1 MKRLTRLRPDWR
13 TNVSRNT
20 RSRAQRPAAPS
31 GGLARLGDAAAR
43 RAKAIL
49 VLAALFVVLS
59 IGVGHDVFSAL
70 KAPGFDDPES
80 PSQRAAA
87 TLQRAAGF
95 DVDPGFVV
103 LARSSASIR
112 SEPRARAEIRRLA
125 DRMARDPQVAR
136 VLTYRENPALLSRN
150 ARATLLVANLRSP
163 DRDAGAPA
171 VERLREA
178 LTSSSLALTFGGP
191 AVAFRDIQDGAE
203 SDLRTA
209 ELLAFPLLAILLI
222 VIFRGAVAALLS
234 LLVGAMTVVGTFF
247 LLRVLS
253 EAMDISVFAL
263 NLVTALGLGLAVDY
277 SLFLISRYRS
287 ELHAGRPSREALAIA
302 MSTSGKTVLFSA
314 LTVAG
319 ALAALCLFPQRFLSS
334 MGLGG
339 VLVSLMT
346 AVVALT
352 VVPAALTVLGPRID
366 ALPVG
371 RGEPGSGP
379 TWRRIS
385 GLVARRPIGVATL
398 TTGALLALTLPALGL
413 NFTGLDARILPSD
426 APARQVV
433 DALAREFTPNLDAP
447 VNVVAKAA
455 ATPAGERDVARIVD
469 RLGADRDVSAVLPPQ
484 RVGGDRVLIQ
494 ALPRPE
500 PQSQAAGAL
509 VERVRALPLPA
520 GTLVG
525 GGSAAIVD
533 FRDSV
538 ASHLPLALVLVAA
551 STFVLLFLMTGSVVL
566 PAVALVMNALALG
579 AAYGVSRLVFQDGA
593 LESLLGYSS
602 QAALDTASAMLLF
615 AMSFGLATDY
625 GVFLLSRAKEELD
638 RGRSPGDAVRAA
650 TNGVNGLVASA
661 ALLFCVAIGALATS
675 SILLLKQ
682 TGLGTAVAVAVY
694 ATLVSVAL
702 LPALMQLLGA
712 RAWWAPAPLRRLHD
726 RFGIREG
733 GARAPIAVPP
743 TRPRTRAESRDG
755 RWLRRPHA
763 GAYRRVLEG
772 RVRSGGAGGVPG
784 DARLVHR
791 QHRGS
796 GDPGCLSRQHRRRC
810 LLGAE
815 RLRDRVRG
823 VAGPGRQ
830 ARRRDR
836 PPQGVHARL
845 VRVWPWLGTVRGR
858 PLAGIPRR
866 RPSGSGCRRRRGDPD
881 LARAPAAVAAA
892 PAQGR
897 RDRRVGGDR
906 RRRRRVRATTWRLA
920 HHRAELALDLHRQRP
935 ARPHRAAR
943 LPQDPARDPRPR
955 QAATA

>member
-1 MKRLTRLRPDWR
+1 
-13 TNVSRNT
+13 
-20 RSRAQRPAAPS
+20 
-31 GGLARLGDAAAR
+31 
-43 RAKAIL
+43 
-49 VLAALFVVLS
+49 
-59 IGVGHDVFSAL
+59 
-70 KAPGFDDPES
+70 
-80 PSQRAAA
+80 
-87 TLQRAAGF
+87 
-95 DVDPGFVV
+95 
-103 LARSSASIR
+103 
-112 SEPRARAEIRRLA
+112 
-125 DRMARDPQVAR
+125 
-136 VLTYRENPALLSRN
+136 
-150 ARATLLVANLRSP
+150 
-163 DRDAGAPA
+163 
-171 VERLREA
+171 
-178 LTSSSLALTFGGP
+178 
-191 AVAFRDIQDGAE
+191 
-203 SDLRTA
+203 
-209 ELLAFPLLAILLI
+209 
-222 VIFRGAVAALLS
+222 
-234 LLVGAMTVVGTFF
+234 
-247 LLRVLS
+247 
-253 EAMDISVFAL
+253 MDISVFAL

-287 ELHAGRPSREALAIA
+287 ELHAGRPTREALAIA
-302 MSTSGKTVLFSA
+302 MSTSGKKVLFSA

-371 RGEPGSGP
+371 RGEPGSGRI
-379 TWRRIS
+379 WRRIS

-433 DALAREFTPNLDAP
+433 DALTREFTPNLDAP

-455 ATPAGERDVARIVD
+455 ATPAGEREITRIVD

-538 ASHLPLALVLVAA
+538 ASHLPLALALVAA

-638 RGRSPGDAVRAA
+638 SGRSPGDAVRAA
-650 TNGVNGLVASA
+650 ANGVNGLVASA

-712 RAWWAPAPLRRLHD
+712 RAWWAPAPLRQLHD
-726 RFGIREG
+726 RFGISEG
-733 GARAPIAVPP
+733 GAREPIAVP
-743 TRPRTRAESRDG
+743 AEAR
-755 RWLRRPHA
+755 
-763 GAYRRVLEG
+763 GA
-772 RVRSGGAGGVPG
+772 A
-784 DARLVHR
+784 
-791 QHRGS
+791 
-796 GDPGCLSRQHRRRC
+796 
-810 LLGAE
+810 
-815 RLRDRVRG
+815 
-823 VAGPGRQ
+823 
-830 ARRRDR
+830 
-836 PPQGVHARL
+836 
-845 VRVWPWLGTVRGR
+845 
-858 PLAGIPRR
+858 
-866 RPSGSGCRRRRGDPD
+866 
-881 LARAPAAVAAA
+881 
-892 PAQGR
+892 
-897 RDRRVGGDR
+897 
-906 RRRRRVRATTWRLA
+906 
-920 HHRAELALDLHRQRP
+920 
-935 ARPHRAAR
+935 
-943 LPQDPARDPRPR
+943 
-955 QAATA
+955 